1 MLILLIIS
9 MVFFYSYLIIVR
21 IKYGKAFSI
30 LNTAFL
36 IPKNKELWF
45 ALFSWSYGLP
55 IAIVS
60 SDLTTT
66 GLMFFAGV
74 LICVVG
80 ITTDFRNNSMANKI
94 HMGGATIGVFLAQL
108 SIIFEHD
115 IWWYSLISICIM
127 WLIYTLGKKQLYMT
141 NTYVYWGE
149 TWVIS
154 TVYLILLLK
163 LLHWL

>member
-1 MLILLIIS
+1 MI
-9 MVFFYSYLIIVR
+9 FFYSYLIIIR
-21 IKYGKAFSI
+21 IKYGKSFSI
-30 LNTAFL
+30 SNTAFL

-60 SDLTTT
+60 TDLTTT

-80 ITTDFRNNSMANKI
+80 ITTDFRNNVMANKI
-94 HMGGATIGVFLAQL
+94 HMGSAAMGVFLAEL

-115 IWWYSLISICIM
+115 IWWYSLISIGGM
-127 WLIYTLGKKQLYMT
+127 WIIYTIGKKQLSMAS
-141 NTYVYWGE
+141 TYVYWGE

-154 TVYLILLLK
+154 TVYLMLLLK
-163 LLHWL
+163 LIYLL

>member
-1 MLILLIIS
+1 
-9 MVFFYSYLIIVR
+9 MVFFYSYLIIIR

-30 LNTAFL
+30 SNTAFL
-36 IPKNKELWF
+36 IPKNKELLF

-60 SDLTTT
+60 TNLTTT

-80 ITTDFRNNSMANKI
+80 ITTDFRNNTMANKI
-94 HMGGATIGVFLAQL
+94 HMGSAAIGVFLAEL

-115 IWWYSLISICIM
+115 VWWYSLISIGIM
-127 WLIYTLGKKQLYMT
+127 WAIYTLGKKRILMAS
-141 NTYVYWGE
+141 TYVYWGE

-154 TVYLILLLK
+154 TVYLMLLLK